1 MVGEVFAL
9 ARRDRRGSLAVVA
22 VVAVVV
28 EVIELST
35 DLNEWILSD
44 AILCLIRDSAVP
56 NMAAR
61 RRLSSPI
68 LFDREIDRERDS

>member
-1 MVGEVFAL
+1 MGQRKWMVGEESAL
-9 ARRDRRGSLAVVA
+9 LVA
-22 VVAVVV
+22 LVILLVV
-28 EVIELST
+28 EVMELST
-35 DLNEWILSD
+35 DLNERMLSD

-68 LFDREIDRERDS
+68 LFLIEK